1 MSGSNYYFLT
11 CIHISLEAGKVV
23 LYFHLLKNFPQ
34 FLVIHTVKV
43 FNIVNEAKIDVFFFF
58 FLEFSS
64 FFCDSTDV
72 GYLISISST
81 FSKFTFNIWKFLV
94 NVLLKSSLENFEHY
108 FASI

>member
-11 CIHISLEAGKVV
+11 FIHISLEADKVV

-34 FLVIHTVKV
+34 FVVIHTVKV
-43 FNIVNEAKIDVFFFF
+43 FNIVNETKVDVF

-72 GYLISISST
+72 GYLISILSA

-94 NVLLKSSLENFEHY
+94 NVLLKPSLENFEHY